1 VQSGFI
7 CETGT
12 SPNTVRVI
20 HMIINSK
27 LIKL

>member
-1 VQSGFI
+1 MLIMLFPLVSAL
-7 CETGT
+7 
-12 SPNTVRVI
+12 RVI